1 MGLEGRLLEIP
12 GGQGS
17 SGGVRLGAAGVVKL
31 HVLVGSRAGVA
42 KQVRTDRD
50 RAGVEAVTPD
60 GKIAVSFTT
69 QDCGLW
75 GEARNSFRTSKFIKP

>member
-17 SGGVRLGAAGVVKL
+17 SGGVRLGAAGVVEL

-50 RAGVEAVTPD
+50 
-60 GKIAVSFTT
+60 
-69 QDCGLW
+69 
-75 GEARNSFRTSKFIKP
+75 